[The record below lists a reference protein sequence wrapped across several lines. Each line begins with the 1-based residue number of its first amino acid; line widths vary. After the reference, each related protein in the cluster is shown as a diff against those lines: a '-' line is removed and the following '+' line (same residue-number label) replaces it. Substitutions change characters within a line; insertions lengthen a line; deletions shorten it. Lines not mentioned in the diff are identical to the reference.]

1 MSKSRKYIADLL
13 SSVKFQK
20 NKYEYIQ
27 KEITRLMGQQEY
39 ERTIQHYDKLIAKL
53 NEELLSLPIGYRYK
67 GVFYIKD
74 SYTLPA
80 TFEKCEG
87 VVYLREDLVS
97 WQIEEGLKRA
107 DPGYHRNIFKH
118 PTDGAE
124 LKREDAEPVYAKP
137 K

>member
-1 MSKSRKYIADLL
+1 
-13 SSVKFQK
+13 
-20 NKYEYIQ
+20 
-27 KEITRLMGQQEY
+27 MGQQEY
-39 ERTIQHYDKLIAKL
+39 ERTIQHYDKLIEKL
-53 NEELLSLPIGYRYK
+53 TEELLSLPIGYRYK
-67 GVFYIKD
+67 GVFYIKN

-97 WQIEEGLKRA
+97 WQIEEGVEKP
-107 DPGYHRNIFKH
+107 DSGYHRNIFKY

>member
-1 MSKSRKYIADLL
+1 M
-13 SSVKFQK
+13 
-20 NKYEYIQ
+20 
-27 KEITRLMGQQEY
+27 
-39 ERTIQHYDKLIAKL
+39 
-53 NEELLSLPIGYRYK
+53 
-67 GVFYIKD
+67 
-74 SYTLPA
+74 PA

-97 WQIEEGLKRA
+97 WQIKEGLERP
-107 DPGYHRNIFKH
+107 DYSYHRNIFKY